1 LKKAFDIYCK
11 KLCKYLHKWAK
22 LSKTPIAITQEFL
35 MNFGHLLQRSK
46 EHKLTSEM
54 EPVLDALWNIN
65 KEVQEYAYP
74 EPRISNGTNLNM
86 VRKVR
91 FAIKKLLFL
100 NYNNLLS
107 LIVIIIQ
114 TSNKLKNQKGLE
126 SSLYPVPSQL

>member
-74 EPRISNGTNLNM
+74 EPRIFKWNEFEYGKESQICN
-86 VRKVR
+86 
-91 FAIKKLLFL
+91 KKT
-100 NYNNLLS
+100 
-107 LIVIIIQ
+107 II
-114 TSNKLKNQKGLE
+114 S
-126 SSLYPVPSQL
+126 